1 MREIKAWASKNYE
14 MIKILEL
21 DYIKI
26 IKPEPVSYESSG
38 FVKTELFIAKEC
50 VSHIF
55 STK

>member
-1 MREIKAWASKNYE
+1 MKIKTWASKNYE